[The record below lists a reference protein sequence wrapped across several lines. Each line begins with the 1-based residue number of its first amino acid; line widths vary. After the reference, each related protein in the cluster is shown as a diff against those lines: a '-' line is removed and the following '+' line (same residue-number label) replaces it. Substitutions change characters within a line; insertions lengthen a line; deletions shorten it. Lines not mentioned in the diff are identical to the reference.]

1 MDHLLKREPTGI
13 NRNHGQKLA
22 LAPLPK
28 GPSTKLKAA
37 TKLQVWSL
45 GRNSSPK
52 QREKALVMIDFITK
66 PWAQKTYALAGR
78 NSLPVNRK
86 AAKIVAAKIPGGT
99 EALMTYAQRSL
110 QENAAKG
117 QAKARVFR
125 DPERYEAISDALFDT
140 IYDVNSP
147 EQSTQKILK
156 SLRESD
162 S

>member
-1 MDHLLKREPTGI
+1 MISSSLRELREKMDG
-13 NRNHGQKLA
+13 KLA

-86 AAKIVAAKIPGGT
+86 VAKIVAAKIPGGT
-99 EALMTYAQRSL
+99 EALVTYAEQSL
-110 QENAAKG
+110 KENAAKG
-117 QAKARVFR
+117 QSKARVFR
-125 DPERYEAISDALFDT
+125 DPERYETISNALLDT
-140 IYDVNSP
+140 IYDVSSP
-147 EQSTQKILK
+147 EKASQTILK
-156 SLRESD
+156 SLRESG

>member
-1 MDHLLKREPTGI
+1 MKD
-13 NRNHGQKLA
+13 KLA

-28 GPSTKLKAA
+28 GPSTKLKAT
-37 TKLQVWSL
+37 TKLHVWSL

-78 NSLPVNRK
+78 NSLPVNQK
-86 AAKIVAAKIPGGT
+86 AAKIVASKIPGGT
-99 EALMTYAQRSL
+99 EALLMYAQQSL
-110 QENAAKG
+110 KVNAAKG
-117 QAKARVFR
+117 QSKARVFR

-140 IYDVNSP
+140 IYDVNTP
-147 EQSTQKILK
+147 EESTQKILT

>member
-1 MDHLLKREPTGI
+1 MGE
-13 NRNHGQKLA
+13 KLA

-45 GRNSSPK
+45 GRNSSRK

-66 PWAQKTYALAGR
+66 PWAQKTYAIAGR

>member
-1 MDHLLKREPTGI
+1 MAGDLDWITCWSSSLRELREKMDG
-13 NRNHGQKLA
+13 KLA

-86 AAKIVAAKIPGGT
+86 AAKIVAAKIP
-99 EALMTYAQRSL
+99 
-110 QENAAKG
+110 
-117 QAKARVFR
+117 
-125 DPERYEAISDALFDT
+125 
-140 IYDVNSP
+140 
-147 EQSTQKILK
+147 
-156 SLRESD
+156 
-162 S
+162 